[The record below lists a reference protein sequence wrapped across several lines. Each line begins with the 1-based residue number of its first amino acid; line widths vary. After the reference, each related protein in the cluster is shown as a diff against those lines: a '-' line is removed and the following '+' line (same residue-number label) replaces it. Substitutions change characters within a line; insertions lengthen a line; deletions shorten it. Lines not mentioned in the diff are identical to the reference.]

1 MTKITAMLIYMIETA
16 LFQFFVLRTKV
27 EERSS
32 EKVGRNEIDRS
43 VLINLIGGNMNVF
56 TLYL

>member
-1 MTKITAMLIYMIETA
+1 MTKITAMLICMIETA
-16 LFQFFVLRTKV
+16 LFQFFVHRTKV

-43 VLINLIGGNMNVF
+43 VLITLIGGNMDVF